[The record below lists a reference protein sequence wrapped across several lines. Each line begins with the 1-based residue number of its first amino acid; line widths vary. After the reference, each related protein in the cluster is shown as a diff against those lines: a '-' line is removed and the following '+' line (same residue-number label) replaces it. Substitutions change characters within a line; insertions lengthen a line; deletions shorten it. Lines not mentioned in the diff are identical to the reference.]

1 MQVGIIGGGQLA
13 MMLCEAA
20 KKLGIKTVVLDPNS
34 NCSATQV
41 CDDFICAQYSDV
53 SSLEKLAAI
62 CDVVTYEFENVD
74 VDAIDDINHK
84 YHNIVQTSK
93 PLKLSNDRLVEK
105 QYAEESGFDPAIY
118 AEINCIEDIH
128 KFVDIVGLP
137 IVLKTRRLG
146 YDGKGQVVID
156 DLFDL
161 ENAESIIESGAIAEK
176 MIDLEY
182 ETSVIAIR
190 NSEGQ
195 CQFIPSTINTHRNNI
210 LFKTET
216 MNCSLDSRIKSL
228 VVTYLEFH
236 NLVGIVTVEV
246 FASKDGEIYFN
257 EIAPRPHNSGHWSI
271 EGCNHSQFDM
281 HLRAICNI
289 ELPTVKIIDR
299 TVMLNVLGQDYV
311 KTLQFMESNQCDS
324 IYFHDY
330 YKSDIVVNRKMGH
343 LTAVG
348 SEAIELL
355 ENFEKKL

>member
-1 MQVGIIGGGQLA
+1 MQIGIIGGGQLA

-20 KKLGIKTVVLDPNS
+20 RKLEVNTVVLDPNQ

-53 SSLEKLAAI
+53 SNLDQLAAI

-74 VDAIDDINHK
+74 VTAIDDINAK

-93 PLKLSNDRLVEK
+93 PLKLSNDRLIEK
-105 QYAEESGFDPAIY
+105 KCAEESGFDPVPY
-118 AEINCIEDIH
+118 AAINCIEDFHEFIS
-128 KFVDIVGLP
+128 VVGLP
-137 IVLKTRRLG
+137 VVLKTRRFG
-146 YDGKGQVVID
+146 YDGKGQVVIND
-156 DLFDL
+156 PFDL
-161 ENAESIIESGAIAEK
+161 ANVESIIESEAIAEK
-176 MIDLEY
+176 MIDLDY

-190 NSEGQ
+190 NSDGQ
-195 CQFIPSTINTHRNNI
+195 CQFMPSTINTHRNNI

-216 MNCSLDSRIKSL
+216 MSCALDPRIRAL
-228 VVTYLEFH
+228 VLTYLEYH
-236 NLVGIVTVEV
+236 DLVGIVTVEV
-246 FASKDGEIYFN
+246 FVSKDGEIYFN

-281 HLRAICNI
+281 HLRAIFNM
-289 ELPTVKIIDR
+289 ELPTVEIIDQ

-311 KTLQFMESNQCDS
+311 KTLQFMENNQCDS
-324 IYFHDY
+324 IFFHDY

-348 SEAIELL
+348 REAIDLL